1 MQKFASINKE
11 NSGLALQARLMFYS
25 RCALSA
31 CALLLISSCG
41 GNEPEP
47 KLFEYYVQAET
58 GSYNEDTCRP
68 TSALYFAQAMK
79 PFQEQIIE
87 KSRGYKVL
95 RSECRFSPQA
105 VRGDCFAQYKFSI
118 IVPPDDN
125 GRVDEVMG
133 QGLGILPI
141 ESVTLRSWGTGNQLI
156 SPPDPPYAGN
166 VSFPPS
172 FTPNYLD
179 CGAP

>member
-1 MQKFASINKE
+1 MTTTTASRGTPPQVRRSFKW
-11 NSGLALQARLMFYS
+11 F
-25 RCALSA
+25 
-31 CALLLISSCG
+31 ALLTACLLVAALPACGG

-47 KLFEYYVQAET
+47 KLFEYYVQANT
-58 GSYNEDTCRP
+58 GSYNEGSCRP

-105 VRGDCFAQYKFSI
+105 VRDECFAQYKFSI

-125 GRVDEVMG
+125 GRVDEVMKMNFG
-133 QGLGILPI
+133 VHPVGN
-141 ESVTLRSWGTGNQLI
+141 VTTRSWGTGNQVI
-156 SPPDPPYAGN
+156 FPPDPPYAGN

-172 FTPNYLD
+172 FTPGYLD

>member
-1 MQKFASINKE
+1 MKKFAFINKE
-11 NSGLALQARLMFYS
+11 NSGLALQVRVMFYS
-25 RCALSA
+25 RWALSA

-47 KLFEYYVQAET
+47 KLFEYYVQANT
-58 GSYNEDTCRP
+58 GSYNEDSCRP

-105 VRGDCFAQYKFSI
+105 VRDECFAQYKFSI

-125 GRVDEVMG
+125 GRVDEVMKMNFG
-133 QGLGILPI
+133 VYPVGN
-141 ESVTLRSWGTGNQLI
+141 VTTRSWGTGNQVI
-156 SPPDPPYAGN
+156 FPPDPPYAGN

-172 FTPNYLD
+172 FTPGYLD